1 MKKIKIAIILAA
13 ALLLSAAPVSVLA
26 AGDTTVIGA
35 GAGVYPSGTQLS
47 GVTLSGLQF
56 GQGVL
61 IFADGSAEGDF
72 EAVLLGTTILGA
84 PQNITV
90 EGKVS
95 AGATNADGS
104 VTFSGTA
111 TADMGDGT
119 LPAVGV
125 PFSVTATTQG
135 LQLTL
140 GASILPLTTL
150 SAGGISIE

>member
-1 MKKIKIAIILAA
+1 MKKIAIALAV
-13 ALLLSAAPVSVLA
+13 ALVLSAAPANVLA

-47 GVTLSGLQF
+47 GITLSGLQF

-61 IFADGSAEGDF
+61 IFADGSADGDF
-72 EAVLLGTTILGA
+72 DAVLLGTSILGA
-84 PQNITV
+84 SQNITV
-90 EGKVS
+90 EGKVT
-95 AGATNADGS
+95 AGAANADGS

-111 TADMGDGT
+111 TVDMGDGT

-125 PFSVTATTQG
+125 PLTVTATTEG

-140 GASILPLTTL
+140 GASILPLAALT
-150 SAGGISIE
+150 AGTISIE